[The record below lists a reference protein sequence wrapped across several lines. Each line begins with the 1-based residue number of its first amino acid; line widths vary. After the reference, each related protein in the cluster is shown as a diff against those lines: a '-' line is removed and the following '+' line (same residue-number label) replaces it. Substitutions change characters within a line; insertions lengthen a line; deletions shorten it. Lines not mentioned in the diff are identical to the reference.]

1 MTNVYDQIKSHFE
14 GVDGAVVNS
23 GKGAQGIKY
32 KGKMF
37 TMFFKGDLMVKLSE
51 QRVNELVEQGKGV
64 AYPHSKD
71 RIIIRVDNKDEW
83 IGYAMESFN
92 YVSNS

>member
-1 MTNVYDQIKSHFE
+1 MEDVYKEVKDNFTAIDNV
-14 GVDGAVVNS
+14 VVNS

-37 TMFFKGDLMVKLSE
+37 CMFFRGDLMVKLDPN
-51 QRVNELVEQGKGV
+51 RVNELVSNGDGV

-71 RIIIRVDNKDEW
+71 RVVISVENKEKW
-83 IGYAMESFN
+83 IEFVQESLD
-92 YVSNS
+92 YVSG